1 VRPASVAEPPVACPH
16 CAHGFGRPATATP
29 YVVYYRCTM
38 CWGIWSVA
46 RPGVPQ
52 ILGPDTNPHQQP
64 DIHADASRADR
75 IPTDLPIRMMRA
87 GAK

>member
-1 VRPASVAEPPVACPH
+1 
-16 CAHGFGRPATATP
+16 
-29 YVVYYRCTM
+29 M

-52 ILGPDTNPHQQP
+52 ILGPDSSPHQSEA
-64 DIHADASRADR
+64 HVEASRADR
-75 IPTDLPIRMMRA
+75 LPTDLPKRMMRA

>member
-1 VRPASVAEPPVACPH
+1 
-16 CAHGFGRPATATP
+16 
-29 YVVYYRCTM
+29 M

-52 ILGPDTNPHQQP
+52 ILGPDTESPSQQP
-64 DIHADASRADR
+64 ETYADASRAER
-75 IPTDLPIRMMRA
+75 IPGDLPMRMMRA

>member
-1 VRPASVAEPPVACPH
+1 
-16 CAHGFGRPATATP
+16 
-29 YVVYYRCTM
+29 M

-52 ILGPDTNPHQQP
+52 ILGPDTNPHQP
-64 DIHADASRADR
+64 DTHVEASRVDR
-75 IPTDLPIRMMRA
+75 LPADLPLRMMRA